1 MLRRKVLVF
10 GVMSFLVL
18 LGSSCGYRFSPGG
31 EHIDPVIKRVYVDN
45 FSNRTSEAEL
55 EVIFRNAFLDQFRRS
70 TRFRLAE
77 SRDQADAVLRGGMN
91 SISTG
96 HLSYTRAD
104 IATEERLTVV
114 MDVSFEANPELVERG
129 KPVIIWKDPGF
140 SGYRDYRVSQ
150 GNPFVTD
157 QNRRAALQ
165 LLAEDMAQRAFRALM
180 SGF

>member
-1 MLRRKVLVF
+1 MSICVSLVC
-10 GVMSFLVL
+10 
-18 LGSSCGYRFSPGG
+18 SCGYRFSPGG
-31 EHIDPVIKRVYVDN
+31 EHIDPVIKRVYVEN

-77 SRDQADAVLRGGMN
+77 NREQADAVLRGGMN
-91 SISTG
+91 GISSS
-96 HLSYTRAD
+96 HLSYTSAD
-104 IATEERLTVV
+104 VASEERLTVV
-114 MDVSFEANPELVERG
+114 MEVSFDAKAELVEKG
-129 KPVIIWKDPGF
+129 KTVIWKDAGF

-150 GNPFVTD
+150 GNPFATE